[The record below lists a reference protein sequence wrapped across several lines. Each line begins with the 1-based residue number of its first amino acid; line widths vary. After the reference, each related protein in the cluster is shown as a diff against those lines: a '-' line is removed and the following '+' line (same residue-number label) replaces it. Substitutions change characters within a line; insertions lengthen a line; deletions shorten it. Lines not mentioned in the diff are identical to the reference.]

1 MRVPEETTYGRPQ
14 YEADQ
19 IVVAIPHLRPVL
31 QRLAADDL
39 RVVDLHGI
47 DQHIDRS
54 EALGLALVQ
63 LPADGMDR
71 WDEAR
76 KQLRPTR
83 ADIAPFAAPRPRL
96 DALLAFLYDRFLDE
110 HSWVP
115 TIGKNRAVDEV
126 VGNHTIGV
134 GDEGFPAPPQDDR
147 AELRPRDGD
156 PGAGVLVGVADTAF
170 HRNEWLEGG
179 YSAPPSTFWREQDGR
194 LRYESGHATFV
205 TGTILQQAPGA
216 VVSVRRVLGDDGTAD
231 SWRVAKALVQFERL
245 GIDVLNLSLGCFT
258 DDDRE
263 PLVLSTALARLD
275 PDLVVVASAGNHGRQ
290 SNRALWPAALPRVV
304 AVGATDGDGT
314 EQAWSPKA
322 PWVDVLA
329 PGVEVV
335 STYITGTVDLKEGPV
350 KFPGGLA
357 TWSGTSFSAARVSGA
372 VAARTEPGRTGAA
385 TALRELLAAAP
396 RRGVQDLPWIR

>member
-1 MRVPEETTYGRPQ
+1 MRVPEETTFGEPQ
-14 YEADQ
+14 YEEDQ

-31 QRLAADDL
+31 RRLAADDL
-39 RVVDLHGI
+39 RVVDLDSI

-54 EALGLALVQ
+54 EALGLALVE
-63 LPADGMDR
+63 LPSAGMAR
-71 WDEAR
+71 WEEAR
-76 KQLRPTR
+76 KELEPTR
-83 ADIAPFAAPRPRL
+83 ADSAPFRAPRPRL
-96 DALLAFLYDRFLDE
+96 DALLGFLYDRFE
-110 HSWVP
+110 SEQSWIP

-134 GDEGFPAPPQDDR
+134 GDEGVPTAADAHP
-147 AELRPRDGD
+147 ELRPRDGD

-179 YSAPPSTFWREQDGR
+179 YSAPPSTLWREQDGR
-194 LRYESGHATFV
+194 PLRYESGHATFV

-231 SWRVAKALVQFERL
+231 SWSVAKALVQFERL

-263 PLVLSTALARLD
+263 PLVLSTALARLN
-275 PDLVVVASAGNHGRQ
+275 PDLVVVASAGNHGQ
-290 SNRALWPAALPRVV
+290 HSNRALWPAALPRVV
-304 AVGATDGDGT
+304 AVGATDDGGQ
-314 EQAWSPKA
+314 EQDWSPKG

-329 PGVEVV
+329 PGFDVV
-335 STYITGTVDLKEGPV
+335 STYIPGVVEVGSSKED
-350 KFPGGLA
+350 FSRGLA

-396 RRGVQDLPWIR
+396 ERGEQGLPWIQ